1 MCPRKKK
8 IVLTGGPCAGK
19 TTAIQQIEKE
29 FTEKGYQVLI
39 VPEAATILINS
50 GVKPFGNFALDTID
64 FQKQVITLQ
73 LTLEKIADEAANKN
87 AMPTIILCDRG
98 ILDDK
103 AYVTKKEWHD
113 LLKTFTTKEFDLM
126 NRYDLVLHL
135 RTAALGKEE
144 FYTLDNNSART
155 ETPEEAREKDK
166 KTLEAWLGHE
176 KLKIIGNDNSFEEKI
191 KQVIRE
197 IYNSL
202 SKPYPLQIQRKYIVE
217 KVDIEKIQTEKLV
230 KLDIEQ
236 YVIESGSIEYI
247 YRKTG
252 KDEEE
257 KYTLIT
263 KMDTDINN
271 ERITTQRKISEEEYY
286 LNLPPQEEP
295 IKKTRY
301 CFEYNNEYFKL
312 DIFSTGLQ
320 ILEVETTSSDKK
332 IEIPKFIEIKED
344 VTENTDYRNGSLYKK
359 LNSSKTKTEK
369 ILTHTTTN

>member
-1 MCPRKKK
+1 MKQVTK
-8 IVLTGGPCAGK
+8 IALTGGPCAGK
-19 TTAIQQIEKE
+19 TTAIQRIEKE

-50 GVKPFGNFALDTID
+50 GIKPFGKYALDIVE

-73 LTLEKIADEAANKN
+73 LTLEKIAEEAADRSKI
-87 AMPTIILCDRG
+87 PSIILCDRG

-103 AYVTKKEWHD
+103 AYVTKKQWQD
-113 LLKTFTTKEFDLM
+113 LLKMFNAKEFDLM

-144 FYTLDNNSART
+144 FYTLDNNNART
-155 ETPEEAREKDK
+155 ETLEEAREKDK

-176 KLKIIGNDNSFEEKI
+176 KLKIIGNEKAFDEKI

-197 IYNSL
+197 IYKSL

-217 KVDIEKIQTEKLV
+217 KLDIGKIETEKLV

-236 YVIESGSIEYI
+236 YIIESGSIEYI

-252 KDEEE
+252 KDGEE

-263 KMDTDINN
+263 KIDTDINN
-271 ERITTQRKISEEEYY
+271 ERITTQRRISEKEYY
-286 LNLPPQEEP
+286 LNLPLQEEP

-301 CFEYNNEYFKL
+301 CFEYNNEYFRV
-312 DIFSTGLQ
+312 DIFPTGLQ
-320 ILEVETTSSDKK
+320 ILEVETYSSDKK
-332 IEIPKFIEIKED
+332 IKIPNFIEIKED
-344 VTENTDYRNGSLYKK
+344 VTKNIDYRNGSLYKK
-359 LNSSKTKTEK
+359 LNSSKKK
-369 ILTHTTTN
+369 KYYSIQ